1 MCKFMC
7 PLLNLQQQGS
17 MYKITGENCESLLA
31 IKHIAC
37 DVRLLD
43 PLLTLGV
50 LRVTVVVLCGFC
62 LLPL

>member
-1 MCKFMC
+1 MQVHVSFIEFIVQ
-7 PLLNLQQQGS
+7 LQQQGS

-31 IKHIAC
+31 IKQIAC

-50 LRVTVVVLCGFC
+50 LRVTV
-62 LLPL
+62 PL

>member
-1 MCKFMC
+1 MLYESSAIPSGFLLCVHRQQMCKFMC

-37 DVRLLD
+37 DVRLL
-43 PLLTLGV
+43 
-50 LRVTVVVLCGFC
+50 
-62 LLPL
+62 

>member
-1 MCKFMC
+1 MQVHVPFIEFIVQ
-7 PLLNLQQQGS
+7 LQQQGS

-50 LRVTVVVLCGFC
+50 LRVTV
-62 LLPL
+62 PL

>member
-50 LRVTVVVLCGFC
+50 PRVRLR
-62 LLPL
+62 

>member
-1 MCKFMC
+1 MQIHVPFIEFATTRA
-7 PLLNLQQQGS
+7 

-37 DVRLLD
+37 DVRLLN

>member
-1 MCKFMC
+1 MPFIEFVVQ
-7 PLLNLQQQGS
+7 LQQQGS

-50 LRVTVVVLCGFC
+50 PRVRLQ
-62 LLPL
+62 